1 MANTNFK
8 PWLGSAASTDQQA
21 YYTGL
26 VNAQTD
32 GFQPRALI
40 KAQDF
45 NAILRMTTLV
55 CAGIVGVYNL
65 DGLTIDAS
73 EDAVTAAIKNYELP
87 TLKVNALT
95 AKSLTVNNLTVSDTG
110 TFTAAGNTQFNS
122 STNIDFN
129 TLPDNGSGMA
139 TRIKEPGLYIVGVS
153 SAVDG
158 TLGTSV
164 ILMFNVTQNDFFKK
178 QITSTS
184 AILSITGL
192 ETHRS
197 CYAIGERN
205 DTNTFDLRF
214 YYISNAGQETMFIP
228 KDVRIYKLGDSLKN
242 SLYVGYVQGVYNW
255 QSALGSGGKN
265 LPDNTGNFTSL
276 DFCCGRTDSISIGEG
291 NDDVQPDFIGIRWD
305 EDNRQLIYKDYD
317 NETVIA
323 YSAGEGEETGAWTDE
338 TFRIINFGITGQEIS
353 SDWQDFIFEKTIRT

>member
-1 MANTNFK
+1 MANINFK
-8 PWLGSAASTDQQA
+8 PWLGSAASTDQQT

-26 VNAQTD
+26 VNAQTG

-45 NAILRMTTLV
+45 NAILRMTTLI
-55 CAGIVGVYNL
+55 CAGIAGAYNL
-65 DGLTIDAS
+65 DSLTIDAS
-73 EDAVTAAIKNYELP
+73 EDAITAAIKNYELP
-87 TLKVNALT
+87 ALKVNVLT
-95 AKSLTVNNLTVSDTG
+95 AKSLTANKLTVSDTG

-122 STNIDFN
+122 STNIDLN
-129 TLPDNGSGMA
+129 TLPDNGSGIA
-139 TRIKEPGLYIVGVS
+139 TRIKEPGLYIVSVS

-192 ETHRS
+192 QTTRP

-205 DTNTFDLRF
+205 DINSFDLKF
-214 YYISNAGQETMFIP
+214 YYISNTSQTSIFVP

-242 SLYVGYVQGVYNW
+242 SLYEGYVANKYNW
-255 QSALGSGGKN
+255 VNNLNVIGKN
-265 LPDNTGNFTSL
+265 LPATSINFT
-276 DFCCGRTDSISIGEG
+276 C
-291 NDDVQPDFIGIRWD
+291 DDVNYVGIRWD
-305 EDNRQLIYKDYD
+305 EDNQDLIY
-317 NETVIA
+317 
-323 YSAGEGEETGAWTDE
+323 TDE
-338 TFRIINFGITGQEIS
+338 SQEQITVYSKGEDGSGKGWESTAYQAIDFGATGQEIS
-353 SDWQDFIFEKTIRT
+353 ADWQDFIFRNTIRT

>member
-1 MANTNFK
+1 MANINFK
-8 PWLGSAASTDQQA
+8 PWLGSAASTDQQT

-55 CAGIVGVYNL
+55 CAGIAGAYNL

-95 AKSLTVNNLTVSDTG
+95 AKSLTANNLTVSDTG

-122 STNIDFN
+122 STNIDLN

-205 DTNTFDLRF
+205 DTNTFDLKF
-214 YYISNAGQETMFIP
+214 YYISNAGQTAVFIP

-242 SLYVGYVQGVYNW
+242 SLHEGYVANKYNW
-255 QSALGSGGKN
+255 INDLNVIGKN
-265 LPDNTGNFTSL
+265 LPATSINFT
-276 DFCCGRTDSISIGEG
+276 C
-291 NDDVQPDFIGIRWD
+291 DDVNYVGIRWD
-305 EDNRQLIYKDYD
+305 EDNQTLIYT
-317 NETVIA
+317 EESQEQITVYSKGEDGSGNGWESAA
-323 YSAGEGEETGAWTDE
+323 YQS
-338 TFRIINFGITGQEIS
+338 INFGATGQEIS
-353 SDWQDFIFEKTIRT
+353 SDWQDFIFQNTMRT